1 MLVDCRNLEC
11 PQPVVN
17 SKKALDGLLDGSIL
31 EVLVSS
37 KVALENVIRFAT
49 SQGCDVC
56 EEIYEDGYK
65 IVIVKKSKLTDE
77 KVENKIFFIKDDKV
91 GEGELGEK
99 LMAGFIQ
106 MIFEQ
111 QTIPQKI
118 IFVNQGVFLTTKALH
133 VVQILQ
139 KLEQRGVEIISC
151 GMCLEYFGLKNE
163 LNVGRVGD
171 AYSTVNSLLSTHSVI
186 TL

>member
-1 MLVDCRNLEC
+1 
-11 PQPVVN
+11 
-17 SKKALDGLLDGSIL
+17 
-31 EVLVSS
+31 
-37 KVALENVIRFAT
+37 
-49 SQGCDVC
+49 
-56 EEIYEDGYK
+56 
-65 IVIVKKSKLTDE
+65 
-77 KVENKIFFIKDDKV
+77 
-91 GEGELGEK
+91 
-99 LMAGFIQ
+99 MAGFIQ